1 MAKRSGDTAFDYTEA
16 PGHSEAAEIA
26 PHQSGVAPLFPLGA
40 ALHIKP
46 RRQVE
51 ENETRQVI
59 AAPFFLLA
67 PAAFW
72 RILFGYG
79 VSPRTDFMDA
89 TMGRGRPQT
98 VASDGLTSFRQ
109 PEWLPRKIC
118 LPGAYGQLNGWHQL
132 WTYYEYENDE
142 RY

>member
-1 MAKRSGDTAFDYTEA
+1 VECGGRASGDTAFDYTEA

-26 PHQSGVAPLFPLGA
+26 PHQSGVAPLFPLAA

-51 ENETRQVI
+51 ENEMRPVI

-72 RILFGYG
+72 RILSGR
-79 VSPRTDFMDA
+79 SPALKRLH
-89 TMGRGRPQT
+89 GRHN
-98 VASDGLTSFRQ
+98 
-109 PEWLPRKIC
+109 
-118 LPGAYGQLNGWHQL
+118 GAGP
-132 WTYYEYENDE
+132 TANDCE
-142 RY
+142 